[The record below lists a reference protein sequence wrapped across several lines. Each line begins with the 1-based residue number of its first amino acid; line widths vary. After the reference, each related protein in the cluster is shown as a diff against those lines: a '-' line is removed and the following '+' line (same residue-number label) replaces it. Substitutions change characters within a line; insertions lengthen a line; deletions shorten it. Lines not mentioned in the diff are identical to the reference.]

1 MYKLIKF
8 LLFICVFVFT
18 FNSPFDKK
26 FIFQRNCDFSFE
38 NELFIEDCFAENE
51 ETIIY
56 AKVLDDCVLFK
67 NEEMNLEFNN
77 VYFQIPESYFIV
89 VLETISETCLK
100 VQYGKYIGFIDAT
113 KVEIA
118 KFVPVVKTLENVTF
132 DIKEN
137 VGTKIWQY
145 PTTSSNVF
153 TTLSAGTKNIVY
165 IASVS
170 GQIPTGGKSD
180 VWFYVYYTPSFD
192 STNVY
197 EGYVYS
203 ENTTNL
209 SEIVFNNETN
219 PVIISEE
226 MDGNENLIFI
236 STTIKTIVIAVIFI
250 PIILFFAVILFNLIK
265 KLKKNTKY
273 SKNNLKKDSDDI
285 EDFSKQQN
293 IKSIEKYKNLRLVKN
308 KTVSPD
314 FDNFEDDELL

>member
-18 FNSPFDKK
+18 FNSPFDEK

-38 NELFIEDCFAENE
+38 SELFIEDCFAENE
-51 ETIIY
+51 DTIIY

>member
-18 FNSPFDKK
+18 FNSPFDEK

-38 NELFIEDCFAENE
+38 SELFIKDCFAENE
-51 ETIIY
+51 DTIIY